1 MSASWLGLLTALTNP
16 FCVYSLSCLWSLLTQ
31 APGKSMSSRFSWC
44 HLRAAVTG
52 RGRQCHGDC
61 CPDAPSRHPGP
72 PDLVLSSDLQSPSTA
87 TPPPFPE
94 CPLPRGL
101 TTIAHKHCQQ
111 GPQPCSSSRRRPP
124 SCVSLVCRGCGCR
137 SVVGSAQARLLPSEQ
152 GQKELLLELEE
163 RRAGTAWPCDR
174 EALPAHACHPRPPY
188 RLRGELAWCTQLKRN
203 KTLSQIKWNLRSKH
217 NCIL

>member
-1 MSASWLGLLTALTNP
+1 MTASLSTTCPPLGAASLSLGLDVSPPHSSQKHNCPCLTRMSASWLGLLTALTNP

-111 GPQPCSSSRRRPP
+111 GPPALQQ
-124 SCVSLVCRGCGCR
+124 L
-137 SVVGSAQARLLPSEQ
+137 
-152 GQKELLLELEE
+152 QK
-163 RRAGTAWPCDR
+163 TASILC
-174 EALPAHACHPRPPY
+174 EPY
-188 RLRGELAWCTQLKRN
+188 V
-203 KTLSQIKWNLRSKH
+203 
-217 NCIL
+217 